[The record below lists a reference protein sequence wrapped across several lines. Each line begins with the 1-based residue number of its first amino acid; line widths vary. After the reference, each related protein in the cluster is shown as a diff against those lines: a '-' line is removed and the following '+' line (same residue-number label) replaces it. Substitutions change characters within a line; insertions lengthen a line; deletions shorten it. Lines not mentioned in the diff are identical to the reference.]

1 MAEEHAFLDAVMAS
15 QPMQFVH
22 TYLAQKVSR
31 ILFMGQDDII
41 GIAWLNDACLG
52 RVYTSAGPPV
62 GDQASDQP

>member
-31 ILFMGQDDII
+31 VSSWGRMTL
-41 GIAWLNDACLG
+41 LVLLG
-52 RVYTSAGPPV
+52 SLTHA
-62 GDQASDQP
+62 